1 MDQLFFSGYDFVL
14 EGSLA
19 EQIRIFWSSGDR
31 REYYK
36 YFTIVKESINIPCT
50 GVCLLVMAIERYIL
64 VCRSTDAERMLSKT
78 KHRTLCFLSTASIL
92 VGFAINF
99 LREAVDTDVAA
110 FYRVVPWNVLPI
122 MKGLDF
128 LLFFIIPAIICSVL
142 NIRVSLTLKK
152 MMTNRERN
160 LQLTRALAVT
170 TICWLITWTPNVCIE
185 IYALS
190 RFQGFFSRKYEVLQN
205 FSRDFC
211 KIYSALNPI
220 VFIVLIRH
228 LQEPFKQVKDKLC
241 WKEK

>member
-1 MDQLFFSGYDFVL
+1 MAK
-14 EGSLA
+14 SLRDVW
-19 EQIRIFWSSGDR
+19 ETNEMLQFYETLVVVR
-31 REYYK
+31 
-36 YFTIVKESINIPCT
+36 ESINIPST
-50 GVCLLVMAIERYIL
+50 GVCLLVMAIERFIL

-99 LREAVDTDVAA
+99 LREAVKEGLPA
-110 FYRVVPWNVLPI
+110 FYRLFSWEVIPI
-122 MKGLDF
+122 MKGLEF
-128 LLFFIIPAIICSVL
+128 LIFFIIPAIICSVL

-190 RFQGFFSRKYEVLQN
+190 RFQGIFGERYDVLKN
-205 FSRDFC
+205 SSRDLG

-220 VFIVLIRH
+220 VFIILIRH
-228 LQEPFKQVKDKLC
+228 LQEPFKKIKDKLC
-241 WKEK
+241 CW